1 MAVSE
6 HKVVK
11 DFDDWYTQREVDP
24 RTGALGRHA
33 IAPCADKTY
42 REYEKYRIE
51 MERRTANFWKLDTI
65 AAGEVLTKRDDLSN
79 VSSGDVAG
87 MVRRTS
93 RNIVQNC
100 PNVEVVSEFD
110 DDSVEGIFSRHMLLS
125 KIIGT
130 DTYSNDMQ
138 QNLFASTM
146 GAFTRGFDC
155 VVPVLLQDAQGGWAI
170 KYDSI
175 HYRDVFPEDG
185 AKDVRQAH
193 RVYVRRYLSKADVH
207 ALVQDETAGWDTAA
221 LRTMMQGVAPTR
233 KTESASHEQKKQGQ
247 LPEGYEIATLYTD
260 SGEPFLTF
268 DVRTKLL
275 LRIEKNLHP
284 KKWHPVHFLVLEKDD
299 QQPLG
304 KSMVELM
311 LGRQEFQDLL
321 LNGAMK
327 MWYWGINPTLIGRGV
342 NTTPMLA
349 PGKFINL
356 SNPNAV
362 IEPMEVSTQTLQS
375 FGLISQQNQGA
386 MVLTAG
392 AADQQMAAGAGGGMS
407 ATPQGVEAQTTMV
420 DITTN
425 NYQKAVESFFS
436 HYCSYAMCIYFEEL
450 KSLKKVTPNAEAR
463 LKLLKAGL
471 PVESIDPETREIE
484 MDFSKLAVEY
494 FVRCVPGSL
503 TELEDEKQVRV
514 LQEML
519 VPVSQAMPAIAA
531 LQDPDMTKAAT
542 MTMQYVL
549 GQLIKLSGAADAKA
563 IGEIW
568 QGKDVAQ
575 ISERDQKIA
584 DLESGTSE
592 TTEVLTESSAITAQA
607 VQSLQEQVSELT
619 NAMSLMI
626 EKLAP
631 QAAPPAEQGQ
641 LTPEMNSSGPE
652 QPIAR
657 NEMPQN
663 SALTP

>member
-1 MAVSE
+1 MAVNE
-6 HKVVK
+6 YKVVK
-11 DFDDWYTQREVDP
+11 EFDDWYTKREVDP
-24 RTGALGRHA
+24 RTGALGRYSH
-33 IAPCADKTY
+33 APCVEHIHKMF
-42 REYEKYRIE
+42 EKYKRE
-51 MERRTANFWKLDTI
+51 MDSRTGDFWKLDLL

-87 MVRRTS
+87 MCRRTA

-100 PNVEVVSEFD
+100 PNVDVVSQFD
-110 DDSVEGIFSRHMLLS
+110 DDSIEGIFTRHMLLS

-155 VVPVLLQDAQGGWAI
+155 VIPVLLQDATGSWYI

-193 RVYVRRYLSKADVH
+193 KVFVRRYLSQADVH
-207 ALVQDETAGWDTAA
+207 TLIRDETEGWDIAA
-221 LRTMMQGVAPTR
+221 LQTMMQENPPVR
-233 KTESASHEQKKQGQ
+233 RHDSASHEQKKGQ
-247 LPEGYEIATLYTD
+247 LPEGYEIITMYTD
-260 SGEPFLTF
+260 SGDPFITF
-268 DVRTKLL
+268 DARHKLL

-284 KKWHPVHFLVLEKDD
+284 MKWHPVHFLVLEKDD

-304 KSMVELM
+304 KSMVELL

-386 MVLTAG
+386 MINTAG
-392 AADQQMAAGAGGGMS
+392 AADQQMAAGAGNGMS
-407 ATPQGVEAQTTMV
+407 ATPQGVEAQVSMV

-425 NYQKAVESFFS
+425 NYQKAVENFFS

-450 KSLKKVTPNAEAR
+450 KGTKSVTPNAEAR
-463 LKLLKAGL
+463 LKLLKAGF
-471 PVESIDPETREIE
+471 PVDKVNEKTKEIKIDFA
-484 MDFSKLAVEY
+484 DLAVQY

-519 VPVSQAMPAIAA
+519 VPISQSMPAIAA

-542 MTMQYVL
+542 LTIQYIM
-549 GQLIKLSGAADAKA
+549 GQLIKLSGSADARA
-563 IGEIW
+563 ISDIW
-568 QGKDVAQ
+568 KGKDAAAL
-575 ISERDQKIA
+575 SERDQKIA
-584 DLESGTSE
+584 DLESSRDE
-592 TTEVLTESSAITAQA
+592 VAEVLTDSSAVTAQT
-607 VQSLQEQVSELT
+607 VMGLQSQVTALT
-619 NAMSLMI
+619 DTM
-626 EKLAP
+626 
-631 QAAPPAEQGQ
+631 QALIQQ
-641 LTPEMNSSGPE
+641 LTPEQAPYGPE
-652 QPIAR
+652 QPVAPVSPVD
-657 NEMPQN
+657 NLVAAQ
-663 SALTP
+663 

>member
-11 DFDDWYTQREVDP
+11 EFDDWYTKREVDP
-24 RTGALGRHA
+24 RTGALGKYA
-33 IAPCADKTY
+33 IAPCAEKTY
-42 REYEKYRIE
+42 REYDKYKRE
-51 MERRTANFWKLDTI
+51 MDNRTANFWKLDTL
-65 AAGEVLTKRDDLSN
+65 AAGEVLTKREDLSN
-79 VSSGDVAG
+79 VSSGDTAG

-110 DDSVEGIFSRHMLLS
+110 DDSIEGIFTRHMLLS

-155 VVPVLLQDAQGGWAI
+155 VIPVLLQDAQGGWFV

-193 RVYVRRYLSKADVH
+193 RVYVRRYLSKAEVFG
-207 ALVQDETAGWDTAA
+207 LIRDETAGWDIAA
-221 LRTMMQGVAPTR
+221 LRSLMQSNPPTR
-233 KTESASHEQKKQGQ
+233 RHESASHEQKKQGQ
-247 LPEGYEIATLYTD
+247 LPEGYEVVTLYTD
-260 SGEPFLTF
+260 DGDPFLTF
-268 DVRTKLL
+268 DARNKLL

-284 KKWHPVHFLVLEKDD
+284 MKWHPVHFLVLEKDD

-304 KSMVELM
+304 KSIVELM
-311 LGRQEFQDLL
+311 IGRQEFQDLL

-349 PGKFINL
+349 PGKFVSL

-362 IEPMEVSTQTLQS
+362 IEPMEVSTSTLQS
-375 FGLISQQNQGA
+375 FSLISQQNQGA
-386 MVLTAG
+386 MVSTAG
-392 AADQQMAAGAGGGMS
+392 AADQQMAASAGNGMS

-425 NYQKAVESFFS
+425 NYQKAVENFFS
-436 HYCSYAMCIYFEEL
+436 HYCSYALTIYFQEM
-450 KSLKKVTPNAEAR
+450 KSVKKVTPNAEAR

-471 PVESIDPETREIE
+471 DLDLIDKDTKSID
-484 MDFSKLAVEY
+484 MDFEKLAVQY

-519 VPVSQAMPAIAA
+519 VPISQAMPAIAA

-542 MTMQYVL
+542 MTMQYVM
-549 GQLIKLSGAADAKA
+549 GQLIKLSGSADAKA
-563 IGEIW
+563 ISDIW
-568 QGKDVAQ
+568 KGKDVEQ
-575 ISERDQKIA
+575 LNERDKKIA
-584 DLESGTSE
+584 DLESGHDEVAQVLAAGSE
-592 TTEVLTESSAITAQA
+592 VTAQT
-607 VQSLQEQVSELT
+607 VMGLQQQVSALT
-619 NAMSLMI
+619 DTMQALIQQLTPQNQ
-626 EKLAP
+626 AP
-631 QAAPPAEQGQ
+631 TPENPASGAEQGIAP
-641 LTPEMNSSGPE
+641 LSPERPVENLVAA
-652 QPIAR
+652 Q
-657 NEMPQN
+657 
-663 SALTP
+663 

>member
-6 HKVVK
+6 HKTVEV
-11 DFDDWYTQREVDP
+11 FEDWYTQREIDP
-24 RTGALGRHA
+24 RTGAFGRHA
-33 IAPCADKTY
+33 IAPCAEKTY
-42 REYEKYRIE
+42 REYDKYKTE
-51 MERRTANFWKLDTI
+51 MDRRTANFWKLDTL

-87 MVRRTS
+87 MVRRTA
-93 RNIVQNC
+93 RNIVQNT
-100 PNVEVVSEFD
+100 PNVEVISKFN
-110 DDSVEGIFSRHMLLS
+110 DDSVEGILTRHLLLS

-146 GAFTRGFDC
+146 GSYTRGFDC
-155 VVPVLLQDAQGGWAI
+155 VVPVLLQDAQGGWYI

-185 AKDVRQAH
+185 AKDIRQCH
-193 RVYVRRYLSKADVH
+193 RVYVRRYLSKADVNS
-207 ALVQDETAGWDTAA
+207 LIKDETAGWDIAA
-221 LRTMMQGVAPTR
+221 LKTMMQSVPPNR
-233 KTESASHEQKKQGQ
+233 KHESSSHEQKKQGQ

-260 SGEPFLTF
+260 SGDPFLTF

-304 KSMVELM
+304 KSMVELQ

-349 PGKFINL
+349 PGKFVNL

-362 IEPMEVSTQTLQS
+362 IEPMEVSTQTLNS
-375 FGLISQQNQGA
+375 FGMISQQNQGA
-386 MVLTAG
+386 MVSTAG
-392 AADQQMAAGAGGGMS
+392 AADQQMAASSGTGMS
-407 ATPQGVEAQTTMV
+407 ATPQGVEAQTAMV

-425 NYQKAVESFFS
+425 NYQKAVENFFS
-436 HYCSYAMCIYFEEL
+436 HYCSYAMCIYFQEL
-450 KSLKKVTPNAEAR
+450 KGLKEVVPNAEAR
-463 LKLLKAGL
+463 LKLLKAGFDVKL
-471 PVESIDPETREIE
+471 MDEKTNAIE
-484 MDFSKLAVEY
+484 MDFKELAVEY

-519 VPVSQAMPAIAA
+519 TPVSQAMPAIAA
-531 LQDPDMTKAAT
+531 LQDQDMTKAAT
-542 MTMQYVL
+542 QTVRYIMA
-549 GQLIKLSGAADAKA
+549 QLIKLSGSADAKA
-563 IGEIW
+563 ISEIW
-568 QGKDVAQ
+568 GGQDVAA

-584 DLESGTSE
+584 DLEAGTTE
-592 TTEVLTESSAITAQA
+592 TTEVLVESSVVTAAA
-607 VQSLQEQVSELT
+607 VKSLQDQVLGLT
-619 NAMSLMI
+619 DAMEALI
-626 EKLAP
+626 KQIAP
-631 QAAPPAEQGQ
+631 QPEQPEGQ
-641 LTPEMNSSGPE
+641 LTPENGAPGPE
-652 QPIAR
+652 QPVA
-657 NEMPQN
+657 PQKLVQEPL
-663 SALTP
+663 LTP

>member
-1 MAVSE
+1 MAVNE
-6 HKVVK
+6 YKTVQV
-11 DFDDWYTQREVDP
+11 FEDWYTKREIDP
-24 RTGALGRHA
+24 RTGALGHFA
-33 IAPCADKTY
+33 FAPCVEKIWRT
-42 REYEKYRIE
+42 YEKYKTE
-51 MERRTANFWKLDTI
+51 MDSRTTNFWKLDTL
-65 AAGEVLTKRDDLSN
+65 AAGEVLTKREDLSN

-87 MVRRTS
+87 MVRRTA

-100 PNVEVVSEFD
+100 PNVEVISKFD
-110 DDSVEGIFSRHMLLS
+110 DDSKEGILTRHMLLTN
-125 KIIGT
+125 IIGT
-130 DTYSNDMQ
+130 DAYSNDMQ

-146 GAFTRGFDC
+146 GAFIRGFDC
-155 VVPVLLQDAQGGWAI
+155 VIPVLLQDAQGGWYI

-175 HYRDVFPEDG
+175 HYRDVFPEAG

-193 RVYVRRYLSKADVH
+193 AVYVRRYLTQTEVH
-207 ALVQDETAGWDTAA
+207 ALIKDNTDGWDIPA
-221 LRTMMQGVAPTR
+221 LRTMMKDKPPSR
-233 KTESASHEQKKQGQ
+233 RHDSASHEVKKQGQ

-260 SGEPFLTF
+260 TGEPFLTF
-268 DVRTKLL
+268 DVRNRLL

-304 KSMVELM
+304 KSMVELL

-375 FGLISQQNQGA
+375 FGFISQQNAGA
-386 MVLTAG
+386 MIQTAG
-392 AADQQMAAGAGGGMS
+392 AADPQMAAGAGSGTGMS
-407 ATPQGVEAQTTMV
+407 ATPQGVEAQNAMV

-425 NYQKAVESFFS
+425 NYQKAVENFFS
-436 HYCSYAMCIYFEEL
+436 HYCSYSLCIYFEEM
-450 KSLKKVTPNAEAR
+450 KSKTQVTPNAESR

-471 PVESIDPETREIE
+471 DPKEINEETFAIKI
-484 MDFSKLAVEY
+484 DFSKLAVEY

-519 VPVSQAMPAIAA
+519 VPVSQAMPAIAS

-542 MTMQYVL
+542 QTVRYIM
-549 GQLIKLSGAADAKA
+549 GQLIKLSGSADAKA
-563 IGEIW
+563 ISDIW
-568 QGKDVAQ
+568 KGQDVAVVN
-575 ISERDQKIA
+575 ERDQKIA
-584 DLESGTSE
+584 ELETGHTETAEIITETSQ
-592 TTEVLTESSAITAQA
+592 ITAQTIQGLQQQLSGLVDVVESL
-607 VQSLQEQVSELT
+607 VQKVT
-619 NAMSLMI
+619 
-626 EKLAP
+626 P
-631 QAAPPAEQGQ
+631 Q
-641 LTPEMNSSGPE
+641 PEPSGPE
-652 QPIAR
+652 QPVA
-657 NEMPQN
+657 PQ
-663 SALTP
+663 SLVAEPVLTP

>member
-1 MAVSE
+1 MAVNE
-6 HKVVK
+6 HKTVK
-11 DFDDWYTQREVDP
+11 VFEDWYDKMEVDP
-24 RTGALGRHA
+24 RTGALGRYA
-33 IAPCADKTY
+33 IAPCAERTY
-42 REYEKYRIE
+42 REYEKFKRE
-51 MERRTANFWKLDTI
+51 MDSRTKDFWKLDTL
-65 AAGEVLTKRDDLSN
+65 AAGEVLTKREDLSN

-93 RNIVQNC
+93 RNIVQNT
-100 PNVEVVSEFD
+100 PNVEVISEFD
-110 DDSVEGIFSRHMLLS
+110 DDSVEGIFTRHMLLS

-155 VVPVLLQDAQGGWAI
+155 AIPVLLQDAQGGWFI

-175 HYRDVFPEDG
+175 HYKDVFPEDG

-193 RVYVRRYLSKADVH
+193 KVFVRRYLTRADVH
-207 ALVQDETAGWDTAA
+207 ALVKDETAGWNIPALQTMVQSAA
-221 LRTMMQGVAPTR
+221 PNR
-233 KTESASHEQKKQGQ
+233 KHESASHEQKKQGQ
-247 LPEGYEIATLYTD
+247 LPEGYEIVTLYTD
-260 SGEPFLTF
+260 SGDPFLTF
-268 DVRTKLL
+268 DVRHKLL
-275 LRIEKNLHP
+275 LRIEENLHP

-304 KSMVELM
+304 KSMVELL

-375 FGLISQQNQGA
+375 FGIISQQNQGA
-386 MVLTAG
+386 MILTAG
-392 AADQQMAAGAGGGMS
+392 AADQQMAAGAGNGMS
-407 ATPQGVEAQTTMV
+407 ATPQGVEAQTAMV

-425 NYQKAVESFFS
+425 NYQKAVENFFS
-436 HYCSYAMCIYFEEL
+436 HYCSYALCIYFQEL

-471 PVESIDPETREIE
+471 KPELINKDTRAIE

-519 VPVSQAMPAIAA
+519 VPLSQSMGAIAA

-542 MTMQYVL
+542 QTVQYIL
-549 GQLIKLSGAADAKA
+549 GQLIKLSGSADAKA
-563 IGEIW
+563 ISDIW
-568 QGKDVAQ
+568 KGKDVTV
-575 ISERDQKIA
+575 ISERDRKIEA
-584 DLESGTSE
+584 LETGTEE
-592 TTEVLTESSAITAQA
+592 TVEVLTENSAITAQA
-607 VQSLQEQVSELT
+607 VQGLQSQVTALTDTMQALISQLNPQSEQRPTE
-619 NAMSLMI
+619 N
-626 EKLAP
+626 P
-631 QAAPPAEQGQ
+631 
-641 LTPEMNSSGPE
+641 TPGPE
-652 QPIAR
+652 QPVAPATLVE
-657 NEMPQN
+657 N
-663 SALTP
+663 LTPAQ

>member
-1 MAVSE
+1 MAVNE
-6 HKVVK
+6 HKTVMV
-11 DFDDWYTQREVDP
+11 FEDWYDKRQIDP
-24 RTGALGRHA
+24 RTGAFANYA
-33 IAPCADKTY
+33 IAPCADRTY
-42 REYEKYRIE
+42 REYDKYKSE
-51 MERRTANFWKLDTI
+51 MDSRTKNFWKLDTL

-93 RNIVQNC
+93 RNIVQNT
-100 PNVEVVSEFD
+100 PNVEVISEFD
-110 DDSVEGIFSRHMLLS
+110 DDSTEGILTRHILLT

-130 DTYSNDMQ
+130 DAYSNDMQ

-146 GAFTRGFDC
+146 GAFVRGFDC
-155 VVPVLLQDAQGGWAI
+155 VVPVLLQDAQGGWYI

-175 HYRDVFPEDG
+175 HYRDVFPEAG
-185 AKDVRQAH
+185 AKDVKQAH
-193 RVYVRRYLSKADVH
+193 RVYVRRYLSKSDVH
-207 ALVQDETAGWDTAA
+207 ALIKDETAGWDTAA
-221 LRTMMQGVAPTR
+221 LRTMMQNSPPNR
-233 KTESASHEQKKQGQ
+233 RHESSSHEVKKQGQ

-260 SGEPFLTF
+260 TGDPFLTF
-268 DVRTKLL
+268 DVRSKIL

-284 KKWHPVHFLVLEKDD
+284 KKQHPVHFLVLEKDD

-304 KSMVELM
+304 KSMVELL

-375 FGLISQQNQGA
+375 FGLISQQNSGA
-386 MVLTAG
+386 MIQTAG
-392 AADQQMAAGAGGGMS
+392 AADPQMAAGAGTGMS
-407 ATPQGVEAQTTMV
+407 ATPQGVDAQAQMV

-425 NYQKAVESFFS
+425 NYQKAVENFFS
-436 HYCSYAMCIYFEEL
+436 HYCSYAMCIYFQEL
-450 KSLKKVTPNAEAR
+450 KGMKKMTPNAEAR

-471 PVESIDPETREIE
+471 DTELIDPKTRAIEIE
-484 MDFSKLAVEY
+484 FSKLAIEY

-542 MTMQYVL
+542 QTVRHIM
-549 GQLIKLSGAADAKA
+549 GQLIKLSGSADAKA
-563 IGEIW
+563 IAEIW
-568 QGKDVAQ
+568 QGKDVAT
-575 ISERDQKIA
+575 INERDAKIA
-584 DLESGTSE
+584 ELESGSE
-592 TTEVLTESSAITAQA
+592 EVAEVLT
-607 VQSLQEQVSELT
+607 QSNEVTSQTMATIQEQVAGLADVLQEIIT
-619 NAMSLMI
+619 KM
-626 EKLAP
+626 AP
-631 QAAPPAEQGQ
+631 QQNAPTGQPAPQNG
-641 LTPEMNSSGPE
+641 LSGPE
-652 QPIAR
+652 QPVAR
-657 NEMPQN
+657 KPLVENPV
-663 SALTP
+663 LTP

>member
-1 MAVSE
+1 MAVNE

-11 DFDDWYTQREVDP
+11 TFEDWYAKRVIDP
-24 RTGALGRHA
+24 RTGELAQAA
-33 IAPCADKTY
+33 IAPCAERIVREFDKY
-42 REYEKYRIE
+42 KQE
-51 MERRTANFWKLDTI
+51 MDQRTKNFWKLDTL

-79 VSSGDVAG
+79 VSDGSVAG
-87 MVRRTS
+87 MVRRTA
-93 RNIVQNC
+93 RNIVQNT
-100 PNVEVVSEFD
+100 PNVEVISKFND
-110 DDSVEGIFSRHMLLS
+110 DETEGILTRHILLS

-130 DTYSNDMQ
+130 DNYSNDMQ

-146 GAFTRGFDC
+146 GAFVRGFDC
-155 VVPVLLQDAQGGWAI
+155 VVPVLLQAADGSWYI

-175 HYRDVFPEDG
+175 HYKDVFPEDG

-193 RVYVRRYLSKADVH
+193 RVYIRRYLSKADVH
-207 ALVQDETAGWDTAA
+207 ALIRDNTDGWDIPA
-221 LRTMMQGVAPTR
+221 LQTLIRTNPPSR
-233 KTESASHEQKKQGQ
+233 RTESASHEQKKAGQ
-247 LPEGYEIATLYTD
+247 LPEGYEIITLYTD
-260 SGEPFLTF
+260 SGDPFLTF
-268 DVRTKLL
+268 DAQHRML

-304 KSMVELM
+304 KSMVELL

-356 SNPNAV
+356 TNPNAE
-362 IEPMEVSTQTLQS
+362 IQPLEVSTTTLQQ

-386 MVLTAG
+386 MVTTAG
-392 AADQQMAAGAGGGMS
+392 AADQQMAAAAGNGMS
-407 ATPQGVEAQTTMV
+407 ATPQGVEAQATLV

-425 NYQKAVESFFS
+425 NYQKAVENFFS
-436 HYCSYAMCIYFEEL
+436 HYCSYAMCIYFQEMRGM
-450 KSLKKVTPNAEAR
+450 KTMTPNAEAR
-463 LKLLKAGL
+463 LKLLKAGF
-471 PVESIDPETREIE
+471 DPELIDEETHKIE
-484 MDFSKLAVEY
+484 VDFSKLAVEY

-542 MTMQYVL
+542 ETVRYIM
-549 GQLIKLSGAADAKA
+549 GQLIKLSGSSDSKA
-563 IGEIW
+563 ISEIW
-568 QGKDVAQ
+568 SGADVAKVN
-575 ISERDQKIA
+575 ERDQKIA
-584 DLESGTSE
+584 ELESGATE
-592 TTEVLTESSAITAQA
+592 TAEVLGESQELTMAA
-607 VQSLQEQVSELT
+607 VKTIQEQVAALAD
-619 NAMSLMI
+619 AMEAMM
-626 EKLAP
+626 
-631 QAAPPAEQGQ
+631 QH
-641 LTPEMNSSGPE
+641 LTPQNPPSGPE
-652 QPIAR
+652 QPEVPAPSV
-657 NEMPQN
+657 EEL
-663 SALTP
+663 ALTQ